1 MENWFAVPNP
11 TLYTDCMKNKEET
24 LALIQK
30 LVDDG
35 ILYLIENNKEGCY
48 QLAYR
53 EGEVCDATTDPCW
66 ELDVEEYNDFDDE
79 E

>member
-1 MENWFAVPNP
+1 
-11 TLYTDCMKNKEET
+11 MKNKKET

-30 LVDDG
+30 LVDKG

-53 EGEVCDATTDPCW
+53 EGKVCDATTDPSW
-66 ELDVEEYNDFDDE
+66 ELDIEEYNDFDDE
-79 E
+79 DEE